1 MFQKVLAGI
10 GLAICLALLL
20 GMALGATRRQGLRA
34 LLERALNWRQHRVQA
49 RREAASAIERA
60 RRAVERDG
68 NVYRPGAFGKRPPD
82 DKLH

>member
-1 MFQKVLAGI
+1 MIQKVFGGI

-20 GMALGATRRQGLRA
+20 GMALGAPRRQRLRT
-34 LLERALNWRQHRVQA
+34 LLDRVLHWRQHRTRA